1 MRQYRGFIF
10 DLDGT
15 LVDSALDFAAIR
27 EDLGLAENEPILESI
42 APWSP
47 DERVKAYRIIDRH
60 EEAGANA
67 SILIPGVAEFLAKLK
82 KENKL
87 TAVFTRN
94 SKKVTQLTLA
104 KHALEFAV
112 VMTRDDAPAKPDPTA
127 LHLIAKQWN
136 CANHEMLF
144 VGDYLYDLRA
154 GIAAQVPTALYLTS
168 DPDFDTE
175 GACFSFRSYSELIAG
190 FE

>member
-1 MRQYRGFIF
+1 MRHYRGFIF

-27 EDLGLAENEPILESI
+27 RDIGLADNSPILESI
-42 APWSP
+42 AGFTPG
-47 DERVKAYRIIDRH
+47 DRAEAFRIIDRH
-60 EEAGANA
+60 EEAGAHA

-87 TAVFTRN
+87 TAIFTRN
-94 SKKVTQLTLA
+94 SKKVTAMTLI
-104 KHALEFAV
+104 KHGLDFSV

-127 LHLIAKQWN
+127 LHLIGKKWN
-136 CANHEMLF
+136 CLNSELLF

-154 GIAAQVPTALYLTS
+154 GLAAQVPTALYLST
-168 DPDFDTE
+168 PADFDTQ
-175 GACFSFRSYSELIAG
+175 GAVFCFNSFLELEASFG
-190 FE
+190 